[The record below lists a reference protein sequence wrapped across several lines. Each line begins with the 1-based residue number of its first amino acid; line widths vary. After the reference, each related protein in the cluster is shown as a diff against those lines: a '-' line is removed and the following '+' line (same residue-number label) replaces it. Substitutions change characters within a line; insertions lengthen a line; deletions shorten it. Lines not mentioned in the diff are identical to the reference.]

1 MKKIMRIGLS
11 ILLAIVIVGSIGW
24 YLFVYD
30 RNFTRDL
37 LLQQA
42 RFHDLH
48 GNARFSS
55 WFYDLAYNY
64 SGKDENVAIE
74 LANQYKKAG
83 NYTKAES
90 TLSNAIKQGPTVE
103 LYTALSRVYAE
114 QNKLMDSVSLLN
126 KIPHPQI
133 KAQLDAL
140 RPQPP
145 QPDHPAGFYSQYID
159 VALNATGTVYYTL
172 DGTFPSTDEAP
183 YTDPIPL
190 NEGETMIRAVS
201 VDRSGLVSEEAKL
214 NYTVGGVIE
223 AVTLND
229 PALDAAVRQI
239 LGKDAGDV
247 LYTNDL
253 WQIKELT
260 VPEGAQDLSEL
271 AKIPYMKKLT
281 ISGYPLENLTFLTG
295 FTALESLDLSGCRVA
310 PESLE
315 VLAGLPSLRE
325 LRLAGTGLSTIAGLG
340 NVQNLV
346 ILDLSG
352 NTVRNL
358 EPLSHM
364 ITLQELNLTHNAL
377 TDLSALTPLT
387 ELQKLDVSFNSLTSL
402 APVASCSKL
411 TWLDAGNNQLDSL
424 SGVES
429 LPMLNYLSGEFN
441 KLTDISLLS
450 ANTELETLKL
460 ANNELSDISVLGNL
474 VKLDSLYFSHNAVTT
489 LPQWPDGSALRII
502 DGAYNQIASV
512 ENLRNMTGLSYVYL
526 DYNALT
532 SIDPITGCYNLVQVN
547 VYGNEIDDVSALT
560 KQDIIVNFDPT

>member
-1 MKKIMRIGLS
+1 MKKIMRIVLS
-11 ILLAIVIVGSIGW
+11 ILLAALIVGSIGW

-30 RNFTRDL
+30 RNFTRDM

-48 GNARFSS
+48 GNARISS
-55 WFYDLAYNY
+55 WFYDMAYNY

-83 NYTKAES
+83 NYTKAET
-90 TLSNAIKQGPTVE
+90 TLSSAIKQGPTVE

-126 KIPHPQI
+126 KIPDPEI

-140 RPQPP
+140 RPQAPE
-145 QPDHPAGFYSQYID
+145 PDHPAGFYSQYVD
-159 VALNATGTVYYTL
+159 VALNSNGTIYYTL
-172 DGTFPSTDEAP
+172 DGEFPSTDEAP

-190 NEGETMIRAVS
+190 GDGETVIRAVS
-201 VDRSGLVSEEAKL
+201 VDRSGLVSDEVKL

-223 AVTLND
+223 AVTLED
-229 PALDAAVRQI
+229 PTLDAAVRQI
-239 LGKDAGDV
+239 LGKDAGDI

-253 WQIKELT
+253 WQIKEFT
-260 VPEGAQDLSEL
+260 VPEGTQNISEL
-271 AKIPYMKKLT
+271 AKIPYIKKLT
-281 ISGYPLENLTFLTG
+281 ISGYPLEDLSFLTG
-295 FTALESLDLSGCRVA
+295 FTALESLDLTGCRLA
-310 PESLE
+310 SESLE

-325 LRLAGTGLSTIAGLG
+325 LTLAETGLSTVAGLE
-340 NVQNLV
+340 NVQNLT
-346 ILDLSG
+346 LLNLRN
-352 NTVRNL
+352 NTIRNL

-364 ITLQELNLTHNAL
+364 VTLQELNLTHNAL

-402 APVASCSKL
+402 APLANCPKL

-429 LPMLNYLSGEFN
+429 LPLLNYLSAEFN
-441 KLTDISLLS
+441 KLTDISLLA

-460 ANNELSDISVLGNL
+460 ANNEISDISVLGNL
-474 VKLDSLYFSHNAVTT
+474 VKLDGLYFSHNAVTT

-502 DGAYNQIASV
+502 DGAYNQIGSI
-512 ENLRNMTGLSYVYL
+512 ESLRNMTELSYVYL

-532 SIDPITGCYNLVQVN
+532 TVEPITGCYHLVQVN
-547 VYGNEIDDVSALT
+547 VYGNDIDDVSALT
-560 KQDIIVNFDPT
+560 KQDIIVNYDPT

>member
-1 MKKIMRIGLS
+1 MKKIMRIVLS
-11 ILLAIVIVGSIGW
+11 ILLAALIIGSIGW

-30 RNFTRDL
+30 RNFTRDM

-48 GNARFSS
+48 GNSRVSS
-55 WFYDLAYNY
+55 WFYDLAYSY

-83 NYTKAES
+83 NYTKAET
-90 TLSNAIKQGPTVE
+90 TLSSAIKQEPTVE

-114 QNKLMDSVSLLN
+114 QNKLMDSVALLN
-126 KIPHPQI
+126 KIQDPEI

-145 QPDHPAGFYSQYID
+145 QPDYPAGFYSQYVD
-159 VALNATGTVYYTL
+159 VSLTSDGTIYYTL
-172 DGTFPSTDEAP
+172 DGAFPSTDEAP

-190 NEGETMIRAVS
+190 EEGETIIRAVS
-201 VDRSGLVSEEAKL
+201 VDRSGLVSEEVKL

-223 AVTLND
+223 AVTLDD
-229 PALDAAVRQI
+229 PVLDAAVRQV
-239 LGKDAGDV
+239 LGKDAGDI

-253 WQIKELT
+253 WQIKEFT
-260 VPEGAQDLSEL
+260 VPEGTQNISEL

-281 ISGYPLENLTFLTG
+281 ISGYPLEDLSFLTG
-295 FTALESLDLSGCRVA
+295 FTALEVLDLTGCHLASESLD
-310 PESLE
+310 

-325 LRLAGTGLSTIAGLG
+325 LTLAETGLSTVAGLQ
-340 NVQNLV
+340 NVQDLTVLNLRN
-346 ILDLSG
+346 
-352 NTVRNL
+352 NTIRNL

-364 ITLQELNLTHNAL
+364 VTLQELNLTHNAL
-377 TDLSALTPLT
+377 TDLSALAPLT

-402 APVASCSKL
+402 APLASCPKL

-429 LPMLNYLSGEFN
+429 LPMLTYLSAEFN
-441 KLTDISLLS
+441 KLTDISLLAS
-450 ANTELETLKL
+450 NTELETLKL
-460 ANNELSDISVLGNL
+460 ANNEISDISVLGNL

-502 DGAYNQIASV
+502 DGAYNQIASI
-512 ENLRNMTGLSYVYL
+512 ESLRNMTELSYVYL

-532 SIDPITGCYNLVQVN
+532 TVEPITGCYRLVQVN
-547 VYGNEIDDVSALT
+547 VYGNDIDDVSALT
-560 KQDIIVNFDPT
+560 KQDIIVNYDPT